1 MKSGNPSQSELQI
14 KSDLIRSMA
23 IEEGFLLVA
32 FAKAEQMN
40 PEREKLKQW
49 LDLGYH
55 GSMGYMENHFDKRTD
70 PTKLVP
76 GTKSIICLAYNYHTD
91 VRQSDPDAPRIST
104 YAYGRDYHKVVKSKM
119 KKLAKRIS
127 QEFGSFEHRSF
138 VDSAPVLERDWA
150 RRSGLGWAGKNTM
163 IINPVKGSRFFLS
176 EMLVDFELVYDKP
189 IKDYCGTCTR
199 CIDACPT
206 DAIFEEG
213 YKMDASRC
221 ISYLTIE
228 LKDAEIP
235 DEFKGKMENWVF
247 GCDICQDVCPWNR
260 FSKQHEESDFT
271 ASDKLLAMSKE
282 DWTELDQESFDELFF
297 GTPVKRTGFEGLKRN
312 IRFLD
317 EKKA

>member
-1 MKSGNPSQSELQI
+1 MKSEMPSQFELQS
-14 KSDLIRSMA
+14 KTELIRSMA
-23 IEEGFLLVA
+23 IEEGFLLAA
-32 FAKAEQMN
+32 FAKAEEME

-55 GSMGYMENHFDKRTD
+55 GTMSYMENHFEKRTD

-76 GTKSIICLAYNYHTD
+76 GAKSIICLAYNYHTD
-91 VRQSDPDAPRIST
+91 AKQSDPKAPRIST

-127 QEFGSFEHRSF
+127 ERFGAFTHRSF

-163 IINPVKGSRFFLS
+163 IINPLKGSRFFLS
-176 EMLVDFELVYDKP
+176 EMLVDFELVYDEP

-206 DAIFEEG
+206 DSIFEEG
-213 YKMDASRC
+213 YSMDASRC

-228 LKDAEIP
+228 LKDEEIP
-235 DEFKGKMENWVF
+235 EEFKGQMENWVF

-260 FSKQHEESDFT
+260 FSERHQEADFE
-271 ASDKLLAMSKE
+271 ASDALLSMSRE
-282 DWTELDQESFDELFF
+282 DWDNMDQESFDELFF
-297 GTPVKRTGFEGLKRN
+297 GTPVKRTGFSGLKRN

-317 EKKA
+317 EN